1 MMKTTILMLLAV
13 LISMV
18 AVKKLNAQ
26 SSYVVIVNKSNAA
39 TALTKKEASDLFLKK
54 TKWKDGS
61 AATPVDLV
69 SNSKIREQFTL
80 EIHGKSI
87 SAIRSFWQQ
96 AAFSGTASAP
106 PEKANEME
114 VIEFVKKNSGAIG
127 YVSASAPLSDVKV
140 LTLN

>member
-1 MMKTTILMLLAV
+1 MKTIILILFTV
-13 LISMV
+13 LISTL
-18 AVKKLNAQ
+18 AVNKVNAQ
-26 SSYVVIVNKSNAA
+26 SSYVVIVNKSN
-39 TALTKKEASDLFLKK
+39 TVTTLTKKEVSDLFLKK

-61 AATPVDLV
+61 TATPVDLV

-106 PEKANEME
+106 PEKANDQE
-114 VIEFVKKNSGAIG
+114 VIEFVKKNPGAIG
-127 YVSASAPLSDVKV
+127 YVSTKAPVSDVKV

>member
-1 MMKTTILMLLAV
+1 MKTIILIFFTV
-13 LISMV
+13 LISTL
-18 AVKKLNAQ
+18 AVNQVNAQ
-26 SSYVVIVNKSNAA
+26 GSYVVIVNKSNVA
-39 TALTKKEASDLFLKK
+39 TTLTKKEVSDLFLKK

-69 SNSKIREQFTL
+69 SNSKTREQFTL

-106 PEKANEME
+106 PEKANDLE
-114 VIEFVKKNSGAIG
+114 VIEFVKKNPGAIG
-127 YVSASAPLSDVKV
+127 YVSVSANNDGVKIV
-140 LTLN
+140 SIQ